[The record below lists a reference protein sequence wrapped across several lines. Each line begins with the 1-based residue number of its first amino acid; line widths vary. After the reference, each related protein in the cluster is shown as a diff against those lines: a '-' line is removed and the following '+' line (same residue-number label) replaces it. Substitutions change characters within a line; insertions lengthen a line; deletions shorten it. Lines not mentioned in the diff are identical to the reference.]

1 MKEDTVWEYSHIDER
16 FEVSI
21 RIMHDPRIDAQT
33 LNEVSQSI
41 SDLVDE
47 FATRV
52 RTLVEYED
60 SDRRESSSLS
70 HDRS

>member
-1 MKEDTVWEYSHIDER
+1 MWEYSHIDER
-16 FEVSI
+16 FEISI

-33 LNEVSQSI
+33 LNEVSQSM

-47 FATRV
+47 VTAKV
-52 RTLVEYED
+52 RALVEYKY
-60 SDRRESSSLS
+60 SNPKESSSLS

>member
-1 MKEDTVWEYSHIDER
+1 VWEYSHNDER

-33 LNEVSQSI
+33 LNEVSQSM
-41 SDLVDE
+41 SDLVEE
-47 FATRV
+47 FTTKV
-52 RTLVEYED
+52 RALVEYEY